1 MGAAETIALIRDVL
15 FIVAP
20 LVMIV
25 ALISILG
32 MSLRLYSSIKRIARS
47 LERISRIIY
56 DIASRPWGLV
66 GGVVKLLNRGLDM
79 VRQIRKP
86 ESGKRVKMTKKNI
99 LLTGLMAGV
108 VAGAVAGIL
117 LTPKPGRDMRAIVSH
132 GAAGVTNRAGSY
144 LHNARNR
151 FRREPTGR
159 AGLCT
164 FRRRRPASL

>member
-1 MGAAETIALIRDVL
+1 MMGTAETIALIRDVL
-15 FIVAP
+15 LTLAS
-20 LVMIV
+20 LVVIV
-25 ALISILG
+25 ALISMLG
-32 MSLRLYSSIKRIARS
+32 MSLRLYSSIKRTACN
-47 LERISRIIY
+47 LERISRIIH

-66 GGVVKLLNRGLDM
+66 VGVVELLNRGLDM

-86 ESGKRVKMTKKNI
+86 ESRKRVKMTKKNI
-99 LLTGLMAGV
+99 IIAGLMAGV

-144 LHNARNR
+144 LHNARNH

-159 AGLCT
+159 D
-164 FRRRRPASL
+164 PVE